1 MTERIESSVTSI
13 SWIPM
18 GAPTG
23 MLKVPFEAG
32 IAHYD
37 EPPPD
42 VLEGTESIERLR
54 EADRFRFC
62 NDLRAFVEVEDGKI
76 IGHGYVGSGHI
87 GSTTLKFGSRGI
99 TFPAVPYPDI
109 RKQEAGEGFVRF
121 VQTAGGRT
129 GAPAPRKVKRPPF
142 VQIAAPTA
150 WTTLSLTIRADGT
163 SEHGLI
169 GASTF
174 PRHWVYDH
182 TGKLV
187 EKSAVIDFKEWVN
200 MAFGKHSPWGDE
212 DSPALVKAVESAV
225 EHELSKV
232 IIDQSPE
239 FRKLK
244 KGATLVEQGEEGDE
258 LFLLFDGVVGVEIDG
273 EPVTEVGPGA
283 ILGEMAI
290 IGEGKRTATLRAV
303 TNCRVAV
310 VPGDMVDQS
319 ALERV
324 ARQRRGEDG

>member
-1 MTERIESSVTSI
+1 
-13 SWIPM
+13 
-18 GAPTG
+18 
-23 MLKVPFEAG
+23 
-32 IAHYD
+32 
-37 EPPPD
+37 
-42 VLEGTESIERLR
+42 
-54 EADRFRFC
+54 
-62 NDLRAFVEVEDGKI
+62 
-76 IGHGYVGSGHI
+76 
-87 GSTTLKFGSRGI
+87 
-99 TFPAVPYPDI
+99 
-109 RKQEAGEGFVRF
+109 
-121 VQTAGGRT
+121 
-129 GAPAPRKVKRPPF
+129 
-142 VQIAAPTA
+142 
-150 WTTLSLTIRADGT
+150 
-163 SEHGLI
+163 
-169 GASTF
+169 
-174 PRHWVYDH
+174 
-182 TGKLV
+182 
-187 EKSAVIDFKEWVN
+187 VIDFKEWVN

-244 KGATLVEQGEEGDE
+244 EGATLVEQGDEGDE
-258 LFLLFDGVVGVEIDG
+258 LFLLFDGVVGVGIDG